1 MIYKFICIVILSS
14 LILHLISCSTTVNP
28 GATNTNTNTIVKFK
42 LYVSKTGNDSNN
54 GSSTSPYFSIHK
66 AISKAYEILSSTNG
80 HVEIM
85 IEEGLYKIDDGLST
99 AATVYITNRMI
110 SLAGGYNSDF
120 SEVVGYSIIDV
131 SNSIKQAIVVE
142 NATNITISGIIL
154 RNGKTYSSSGGGMYI
169 RNSIGITITN
179 VEVSSNSAI
188 NAGGMYVEN
197 VKNSK
202 FFIKVITNNSLNV
215 GGGIVITNSSGLEL
229 QVEMFNNV
237 SVTYG
242 GAIVIANSSNITLK
256 GTITNNSS
264 AYGGGVAIL
273 GTNSRGNTINGDI
286 TLNTGTTGGGGIFI
300 SNANTNTISANLQG
314 NRSPRGGGVYIANP
328 VGQIVI
334 SESIITNIDSTGSQR
349 SCIFI
354 HSITPNISLIIDKCL
369 IGGTTS
375 STVYGIYEDG
385 SDITGHI
392 ITFNTFYASTIYRFY
407 RDQSGTE
414 INNINTLNNSLNSD
428 HDAITVGNSSI

>member
-1 MIYKFICIVILSS
+1 MIHNFLCILILSA
-14 LILHLISCSTTVNP
+14 LIFQLISCNITVNP
-28 GATNTNTNTIVKFK
+28 SATNTNTIATFK

-66 AISKAYEILSSTNG
+66 AISRAYEILSSTNG
-80 HVEIM
+80 HVEI
-85 IEEGLYKIDDGLST
+85 IIGEGLYKIDDGLST
-99 AATVYITNRMI
+99 TATIYITNRMI
-110 SLAGGYNSDF
+110 SLVGGYNSDF
-120 SEVVGYSIIDV
+120 REVVGYSIIDV

-142 NATNITISGIIL
+142 NVTNIRISGIFVK
-154 RNGKTYSSSGGGMYI
+154 NGKTYSSSGGGMYI

-179 VEVSSNSAI
+179 VEVSLNSAI
-188 NAGGMYVEN
+188 NAGGVYIEN
-197 VKNSK
+197 VRNSK
-202 FFIKVITNNSLNV
+202 FFIRVTTNNSLNT

-242 GAIVIANSSNITLK
+242 GAIVIANSSNITLR
-256 GTITNNSS
+256 GVITSNSS

-273 GTNSRGNTINGDI
+273 GPNSRGNIIYGDI
-286 TLNTGTTGGGGIFI
+286 TLNIGTIGGGGIFI
-300 SNANTNTISANLQG
+300 SNANTNIISANLQG

-354 HSITPNISLIIDKCL
+354 YSITPNISLIIDRCS

-385 SDITGHI
+385 SDIKEHT
-392 ITFNTFYASTIYRFY
+392 ITFNTFYTSTIYRFY
-407 RDQSGTE
+407 RDQSGAE
-414 INNINTLNNSLNSD
+414 INDINKLNTSFDPD
-428 HDAITVGNSSI
+428 HDAITSSNLSI